1 MQSVRRD
8 VILYVQIQAIR
19 SYPTGIRK
27 GLSMKNSKKGRLT
40 RRLLTVLLGIT
51 LTIGAMTSCSTDI
64 GQNGS
69 HEQQNTTTT
78 EGDMS
83 SYEPETTPD
92 YPVNG
97 YLIVPEEIK
106 RDGVTDV
113 TQQLQTLIYKNPKR
127 TIFFPD
133 GTYLISKPL
142 LTSANPSKTVSLVL
156 SQYAVIK
163 ADAKKWDTDEAMIR
177 LGGGGFGNNAERAGS
192 HTVFRGGVVDGS
204 GIASGI
210 SIDSGIQTV
219 VTGTTLINTKVGL
232 HIKNG
237 ANGGSA
243 DADIS
248 GLNIVGTGKTDS
260 TGIIVDAHD
269 NTFTNIRIGKV
280 QVGVELNKGAN
291 MLRNVHPLYYGV
303 GYIDYENSCAF
314 WDKHGTNWYDFCYSD
329 QFGTAFRLGD
339 GVMSFFNNCYV
350 FWYEDRGDNQ
360 TVFRADGRFESIVD
374 TLRVCFRNKT
384 DNTLLRESKA
394 GGSGTFEKLYID
406 NASGLSPKDAYKK
419 HLK

>member
-1 MQSVRRD
+1 
-8 VILYVQIQAIR
+8 
-19 SYPTGIRK
+19 
-27 GLSMKNSKKGRLT
+27 MKHSKKGKPPW
-40 RRLLTVLLGIT
+40 RLLTVLLGVI
-51 LTIGAMTSCSTDI
+51 LAVGAGTSCSSDT
-64 GQNGS
+64 GQNGEQ
-69 HEQQNTTTT
+69 EQQNTNKTKQST
-78 EGDMS
+78 EDDMS
-83 SYEPETTPD
+83 RYEPETTPD
-92 YPVNG
+92 YSVNG

-106 RDGVTDV
+106 RDGETDV
-113 TQQLQTLIYKNPKR
+113 TQQLQSLIRENPNR

-133 GTYLISKPL
+133 GTYLISMPL
-142 LTSANPSKTVSLVL
+142 LTSADPSGTVSLVL

-163 ADAKKWDTDEAMIR
+163 ADAKKWNTDEAMIR

-204 GIASGI
+204 GVASGI
-210 SIDSGIQTV
+210 SVDSGIQTV
-219 VTGTTLINTKVGL
+219 VTGTSIINTKVGL

-248 GLNIVGTGKTDS
+248 DLNIIGTGKTNS

-291 MLRNVHPLYYGV
+291 MLRNVHPLYYGIGYV
-303 GYIDYENSCAF
+303 GYENSCAF

-339 GVMSFFNNCYV
+339 GVRSFFNNCYV

-360 TVFRADGRFESIVD
+360 TAFRADGTFESVVD

-384 DNTLLRESKA
+384 DNAVLRETKA
-394 GGSGTFEKLYID
+394 GGKGSFEKLYLD
-406 NASGLSPKDAYKK
+406 NERKLSSTDAYKN
-419 HLK
+419 HLR